1 MTRRISLKRDLLE
14 GILAYSR
21 DIHPK
26 EAILLLRG
34 RVEGDSITIEEVVV
48 PPLAIHG
55 LGFSD
60 FNPYAVP
67 FDPSIIGLFHTHPS
81 GIPEPSAEDLN
92 HFYGIVMII
101 AAYPYRS
108 EVDVKAFDGAGEE
121 LKLEVAEGVRGSSRA
136 LMRRRVRG

>member
-1 MTRRISLKRDLLE
+1 MEEVSLRRDLLE

-21 DIHPK
+21 EAHPK

-34 RVEGDSITIEEVVV
+34 WVEGSSIRIEEVVI
-48 PPLAIHG
+48 PPLATHG

-60 FNPYAVP
+60 FNPYALP

-81 GIPEPSAEDLN
+81 GIAEPSAEDLN
-92 HFYGIVMII
+92 HFYGIVMVI

-108 EVDVKAFDGAGEE
+108 EGDVKAFDAAGRE
-121 LKLEVAEGVRGSSRA
+121 LRLEVAD
-136 LMRRRVRG
+136 